1 MDLEVLSIAANTDNN
16 RNIENRTHVSKLKNS
31 MCGDEMQIELI
42 LKNEK
47 ILDFG
52 YQGKSC
58 IYCQA
63 SASLLSKIS
72 INNQKEKINDLCDKA
87 ELYFDDDL
95 KIIDKKWNSLKKLI
109 KKKNIN
115 KKDCILLP
123 FKTLKK
129 IVSNK
134 DMGNLK
140 QSLLAGLF
148 SIITIGI
155 LTFLTYRTEF
165 GIFLIASFGSS
176 MVLLYGYPE
185 SPFAQPKNVFFG
197 HLVTA
202 IVGLLFLHF
211 VPLPIFLTIPLAV
224 GFGVG
229 LMILLNVTHPPAGGN
244 PIIVIIGS
252 VSFDYLLSPVISGSV
267 IIIIFA
273 IIINKFILKKS
284 YPSQK

>member
-58 IYCQA
+58 VYCQA

-87 ELYFDDDL
+87 ELYFNDDV

-123 FKTLKK
+123 FKILKK
-129 IVSNK
+129 IVSN
-134 DMGNLK
+134 
-140 QSLLAGLF
+140 
-148 SIITIGI
+148 
-155 LTFLTYRTEF
+155 
-165 GIFLIASFGSS
+165 
-176 MVLLYGYPE
+176 
-185 SPFAQPKNVFFG
+185 
-197 HLVTA
+197 
-202 IVGLLFLHF
+202 
-211 VPLPIFLTIPLAV
+211 
-224 GFGVG
+224 
-229 LMILLNVTHPPAGGN
+229 
-244 PIIVIIGS
+244 
-252 VSFDYLLSPVISGSV
+252 
-267 IIIIFA
+267 
-273 IIINKFILKKS
+273 
-284 YPSQK
+284 